1 MGNIPHVETIN
12 KILEKSMNPN
22 KQIISKIDYKF
33 DENKPVIDHTPK
45 YSTNRET
52 RGMSFNISNDD
63 DQTLTSQLQN
73 VENIK
78 EYPYIAIGTITV
90 RFPELEKD
98 LEYTCFLIDTNVVV
112 TLASNIIK
120 NGVRAQIIKTTF
132 GDEEVKLEN
141 VVHIQGEDIKE
152 DEKKKKK
159 MQKKLK
165 CWIKDH
171 QN

>member
-1 MGNIPHVETIN
+1 
-12 KILEKSMNPN
+12 
-22 KQIISKIDYKF
+22 
-33 DENKPVIDHTPK
+33 
-45 YSTNRET
+45 
-52 RGMSFNISNDD
+52 MSFNISNDD

-120 NGVRAQIIKTTF
+120 NGVRA
-132 GDEEVKLEN
+132 
-141 VVHIQGEDIKE
+141 
-152 DEKKKKK
+152 
-159 MQKKLK
+159 
-165 CWIKDH
+165 
-171 QN
+171 

>member
-1 MGNIPHVETIN
+1 
-12 KILEKSMNPN
+12 MNPN
-22 KQIISKIDYKF
+22 KQIISKIDYNF
-33 DENKPVIDHTPK
+33 DENKPVIDYTPK
-45 YSTNRET
+45 YSKNREAT
-52 RGMSFNISNDD
+52 ASFWEFSSADN
-63 DQTLTSQLQN
+63 QTLTSKLQN

-132 GDEEVKLEN
+132 GDEEVKEEN